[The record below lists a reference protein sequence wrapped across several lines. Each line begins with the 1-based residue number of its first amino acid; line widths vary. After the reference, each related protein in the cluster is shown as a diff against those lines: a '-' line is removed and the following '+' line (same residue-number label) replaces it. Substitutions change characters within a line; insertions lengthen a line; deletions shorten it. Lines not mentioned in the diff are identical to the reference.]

1 MSKRTQSERIKAASR
16 KRRERQKAQTRQAI
30 IDAAT
35 ELFLEHGYENF
46 SLRQVAEQ
54 IGYSPGTI
62 YLYFDDKDDL
72 LFTIADEGF
81 RRFGEALQAAVDA
94 APDDP
99 QQQLEGMAR
108 NYITFGM
115 ENPVH
120 YRLMFLERTDF
131 MVREHDHDGDRWVDT
146 FYILQQAVERG
157 MAKGMIAPGNAEAVS
172 DALWA
177 MVHGLVAIAIRM
189 HYIPEGRIERAIE
202 QAIRVLREGMYV
214 NAANESE

>member
-1 MSKRTQSERIKAASR
+1 MSKRTQSDRIKAASR
-16 KRRERQKAQTRQAI
+16 KRRERQKAETRQAI
-30 IDAAT
+30 IDAAS

-62 YLYFDDKDDL
+62 YLYFDNKDDL

-81 RRFGEALQAAVDA
+81 QRFGAALQAAVDA
-94 APDDP
+94 APDAP

-108 NYITFGM
+108 NYITFGL

-120 YRLMFLERTDF
+120 YRLMFMERTDF
-131 MVREHDHDGDRWVDT
+131 MIREHDHDGDRWIDT
-146 FYILQQAVERG
+146 FYILQQSVERG
-157 MAKGMIAPGNAEAVS
+157 MAIGIIPQGNAEAVS
-172 DALWA
+172 DVLWS

-189 HYIPEGRIERAIE
+189 EYIPEERIERATE
-202 QAIRVLREGMYV
+202 QAIRVLREGIYTP
-214 NAANESE
+214 